1 MNKTTFPEDIHDYA
15 TIKVASNGIS
25 EGLQDDELK
34 RKRDR
39 ATTLSYCWAPVLGS
53 YVVKGYA
60 STAVEVSETYVLS
73 TQLAELKRTN
83 SRLQKRVLNLEKQL
97 QELREDRAIEK
108 AIILRKVTKQEARR
122 EIQELFTSTNET
134 LYYSNIAERLS
145 LDLELVVEIC
155 RELREKGEIAVDE
168 QAL

>member
-1 MNKTTFPEDIHDYA
+1 MNKTTFPADIHDYG
-15 TIKVASNGIS
+15 TVKVASNGIS

-39 ATTLSYCWAPVLGS
+39 ATTLSYCWVPASGS
-53 YVVKGYA
+53 YVAIGYTG
-60 STAVEVSETYVLS
+60 TAVEVSETYVLS
-73 TQLAELKRTN
+73 TQLDELKRTN

-108 AIILRKVTKQEARR
+108 TIILREVTKEEARR
-122 EIQELFTSTNET
+122 EIQALFASTNET
-134 LYYSNIAERLS
+134 LYYSDVAERLS
-145 LDLELVVEIC
+145 LGLELVVEIC

-168 QAL
+168 QTL

>member
-1 MNKTTFPEDIHDYA
+1 MNKTTFPEDIQDYG

-39 ATTLSYCWAPVLGS
+39 ATTLSYCWTPVWGS
-53 YVVKGYA
+53 YVMTGYGGIG
-60 STAVEVSETYVLS
+60 VEVSETYVLS
-73 TQLAELKRTN
+73 TQLDEVKRTN

-97 QELREDRAIEK
+97 QELREDRVIEK
-108 AIILRKVTKQEARR
+108 AIILRKVTKEEARR

-134 LYYSNIAERLS
+134 LYYSNIVERLS